1 MVKRKQPYRI
11 FDGKRFKYYV
21 SAPGKAAAQME
32 KANLKSKGFKVR
44 IIKDPVGGKWNYA
57 VYCRR

>member
-1 MVKRKQPYRI
+1 MKRKQSYRI

-32 KANLKSKGFKVR
+32 KANLKREGYKVR
-44 IIKDPVGGKWNYA
+44 VVKDKKGGKWNYSI
-57 VYCRR
+57 YIRK